1 MTSYTGLFISEIE
14 TKHLY
19 ISYNII
25 ILLNIDEV
33 KMESNEH
40 EDIKQIVKDGKKHC
54 LHCGYVWTSRVKM
67 PKQCPRCKRYF

>member
-1 MTSYTGLFISEIE
+1 
-14 TKHLY
+14 
-19 ISYNII
+19 
-25 ILLNIDEV
+25 
-33 KMESNEH
+33 MESNEH